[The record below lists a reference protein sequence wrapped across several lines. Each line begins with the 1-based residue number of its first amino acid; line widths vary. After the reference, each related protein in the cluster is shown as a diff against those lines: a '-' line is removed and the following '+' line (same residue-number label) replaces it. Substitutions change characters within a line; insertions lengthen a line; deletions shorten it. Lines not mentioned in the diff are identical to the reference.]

1 MVAEI
6 IKCFTAQKYNQG
18 NNWIKTLTVQ
28 AKTPALVEQ
37 AIEEVKIV
45 IHWRHGE
52 EPFYRISSVKEQ
64 LDFYKRVISIFELL
78 VLLISSVA
86 LVVGGIGILN
96 IMMVSVFERVPEIGL
111 RKSLGAKD
119 YQIRLQFLTESI
131 LICLITSG
139 LGLLIGSGVGQVV
152 AWGATRLSSDYF
164 GLEWPSILTWQS
176 IAVAFVTGTSIGVS
190 FGYYPASQAAKI
202 APIEALR
209 NS

>member
-1 MVAEI
+1 M
-6 IKCFTAQKYNQG
+6 
-18 NNWIKTLTVQ
+18 
-28 AKTPALVEQ
+28 
-37 AIEEVKIV
+37 
-45 IHWRHGE
+45 
-52 EPFYRISSVKEQ
+52 KEQ
-64 LDFYKRVISIFELL
+64 LDFYKRVISILELL
-78 VLLISSVA
+78 VLLILSVA

-111 RKSLGAKD
+111 RKSLGAKG

-131 LICLITSG
+131 LIC
-139 LGLLIGSGVGQVV
+139 LIGSGVGQVV

-176 IAVAFVTGTSIGVS
+176 IAVAFVTGTSIGIS